1 MLTCIEAAVTN
12 GVNIVQVRSK
22 KYSELN
28 ITLMAQR
35 IIKLVHGRAL
45 IIVNRSVSSA
55 TQAGA
60 DGVHASEKDPID
72 IKRAHRLNLISGKSV
87 HSVEKAIIAESEGYD
102 YLIAGTIF
110 SSPSHPGGE
119 IGGIELISEICSSSR
134 FTRQLPVDWN
144 SMCRR
149 WCIAVFNYRH
159 CHQGSQRR
167 LRAPPDYFVSS
178 CYRYFVYTGSVC
190 ST

>member
-119 IGGIELISEICSSSR
+119 IGGIELISEICSRVS
-134 FTRQLPVDWN
+134 LPVIAIGGIKSTDVSN
-144 SMCRR
+144 LFERGAAG
-149 WCIAVFNYRH
+149 IAVISGIVG
-159 CHQGSQRR
+159 QPEPSQAT
-167 LRAPPDYFVSS
+167 LKFTKQFQTIGAWS
-178 CYRYFVYTGSVC
+178 
-190 ST
+190 